1 MQSMTFIFDEVDAGV
16 GGVAA
21 VELGK
26 RLALLAKSSQVIVV
40 THLAQVAA
48 FANVQFVVRKKIK
61 SAADSGADSSADSS
75 ENSSFADTTVSKLD
89 EISRQSEIARMLSGS
104 QSQAS
109 LDHAKELLENS
120 KV

>member
-1 MQSMTFIFDEVDAGV
+1 M
-16 GGVAA
+16 
-21 VELGK
+21 
-26 RLALLAKSSQVIVV
+26 ALLAKSAQVIVV

-48 FANVQFVVRKKIK
+48 FANVQFVVRKKIE
-61 SAADSGADSSADSS
+61 SAADSDD
-75 ENSSFADTTVSKLD
+75 NSSFADTTVTKLD